1 MFSVFGKNEKN
12 APFFR
17 PGAVYIFEQNWGKK
31 QRPTVRR
38 CCTKGQ
44 SELPV
49 AKIGAQEKS
58 VGVEKGDNE
67 KRHIPFPFSFFFG
80 EETFENPR
88 P

>member
-1 MFSVFGKNEKN
+1 MRKC
-12 APFFR
+12 PFFR

-44 SELPV
+44 GELPV

-58 VGVEKGDNE
+58 VGAEKGDNE
-67 KRHIPFPFSFFFG
+67 KRHIPFPFSFFSAKKHSKI
-80 EETFENPR
+80 PD
-88 P
+88 PD